1 MRVNPRRSRRCISV
15 VGVGRERE
23 NVAGVPFRTGL
34 TGAVVQRSLADW
46 PVVLAAWLLLVC
58 ATTLLA
64 TGVVYGDAVAS
75 GGLDRA
81 LFAAPPATRALDVAL
96 STNPAG
102 IDALD
107 HAIRS
112 ELRDAMASTGGEI
125 VRIVRSG
132 PFADSTL
139 SPKAVH
145 DLTLFESV
153 DGIEQRATLVGGA
166 WPTAGQDPLEATVSD
181 VAARELH
188 VAVGDRLSFV
198 DRSNP
203 GATVKVAIVGIW
215 TVDPEDALWL
225 GEPLDTTG
233 ISVGGTFTTRG
244 PVVIREAD
252 LVAIGGGSN
261 RMSVSWRGLPAIAN
275 LRVDG
280 VDALRNGANNLSGRL
295 RGLVPA
301 ETSPRVTTGLP
312 ALLDDVGRSVLVSR
326 SGVILLTIQFAVL
339 AGYAVVLVAGMLVER
354 RRSEI
359 ALMRSRGA
367 SAAHLVVM
375 AVIEAV
381 ILAVPAAALAP
392 LLAVGVTALLGL
404 VGPTAGLG
412 LVDSAAIG
420 QGAIVVSA
428 LAGLACVVALTLPTL
443 FVSASPA
450 GARAATGRQARTTL
464 AQRLGLDLALVA
476 VAGVALWQLRLY
488 GAPLTRNARGS
499 LGLDPL
505 LVAAPAIGLVAGAV
519 LALRVVPR
527 LAELGEQVLVRGRGL
542 VGSLGGRQ
550 LARRPL
556 RYTRA
561 ALLLMLAAALG
572 TLASAHAAT
581 WMRSQSDQASYT
593 AAADIRATTSDYAP
607 FATWVAGPLY
617 RSIAGVREAT
627 PVSVAPFDLGRTVRD
642 GSLVG
647 LDPAAVARVVIPSP
661 GTDRPDVATA
671 LAPIVGAGKPP
682 ATIALPG
689 SPQRLRLTVDTQF
702 TNLDVE
708 GSQAEPVDPGVPGFS
723 ASLVVRDADGRL
735 WRTPDVTGSFT
746 AIGQHLVFD
755 LADPAAAGLRPA
767 APLAL
772 EAIEVSIRPTDQV
785 AIVGNADVQG
795 FDVSGSATGDAD
807 WAPID
812 IDASAPGWRWDA
824 ISVDRT
830 EQFTPT
836 REHPNRMSVG
846 NENAIF
852 GGQGG
857 GTTFRLLAEPPEG
870 HPDPVIAVVASDAF
884 MTQTGASVG
893 DELGITSLGQPVRIR
908 IVGTTSLFAPL
919 DPAKPFLLA
928 DLTTV
933 DLIRFAETGRTLQ
946 ASQWWLR
953 VDPGSEPAVLAAL
966 RKPTAGTA
974 SVIGRAELLDELSTN
989 PVPLGLIGILGLGS
1003 LAAMLFAG
1011 IGFLVSSTIST
1022 SERIGEFALLR
1033 ALGLS
1038 TRQLSLWLSIES
1050 VFLLVVGLF
1059 VGSALGL
1066 LLAWLVL
1073 PFATLTQT
1081 GLAPIPAPVVVVPWE
1096 ALLPPYIAAIVL
1108 FVLSLWLVRRQ
1119 LPDIRISGVLRARES

>member
-1 MRVNPRRSRRCISV
+1 
-15 VGVGRERE
+15 
-23 NVAGVPFRTGL
+23 VPFRTGL

-75 GGLDRA
+75 GGLHRA

-96 STNPAG
+96 SADPAA
-102 IDALD
+102 IDTLD
-107 HAIRS
+107 AAIRP
-112 ELRDAMASTGGEI
+112 ELRAAMASTGGEI
-125 VRIVRSG
+125 VRIGRSG
-132 PFADSTL
+132 AFADS
-139 SPKAVH
+139 SVAPDSVR
-145 DLTLFESV
+145 DLTVFESV
-153 DGIEQRATLVGGA
+153 DGIEQRATLVAGG
-166 WPTAGQDPLEATVSD
+166 WPVAGQDPIQATVSD
-181 VAARELH
+181 AAAREMH
-188 VAVGDRLSFV
+188 VAVGDRLSLV
-198 DRSNP
+198 DRVRPDAKVS
-203 GATVKVAIVGIW
+203 VAITGVW
-215 TVDPEDALWL
+215 TVDPADALWL

-233 ISVGGTFTTRG
+233 TSTGGTFTTRG
-244 PVVIREAD
+244 PLVVREAD
-252 LVAIGGGSN
+252 LVGIDGPRSRLQA
-261 RMSVSWRGLPAIAN
+261 SWRGLPAIAN

-280 VDALRNGANNLSGRL
+280 VDQLRNGANDLAGRL
-295 RGLVPA
+295 RGLIPA

-339 AGYAVVLVAGMLVER
+339 AGYAVILVAGMLVER

-367 SAAHLVVM
+367 SGAHLIWM
-375 AVIEAV
+375 AVLESAF
-381 ILAVPAAALAP
+381 LAVPAAALAP
-392 LLAVGVTALLGL
+392 VLAFGVTALLG
-404 VGPTAGLG
+404 VFGPTAGLD
-412 LVDSAAIG
+412 LADSATIG
-420 QGAIVVSA
+420 QGAIVISA
-428 LAGLACVVALTLPTL
+428 VAGLACIAALTLPTL

-581 WMRSQSDQASYT
+581 WTRSQSDQAAY
-593 AAADIRATTSDYAP
+593 AAATDVRVVTSDYAP
-607 FATWVAGPLY
+607 FATWAAGPLY
-617 RSIAGVREAT
+617 RSIDGVREAT
-627 PVSVAPFDLGRTVRD
+627 PLSLAPFDLGRTVRD

-647 LDPAAVARVVIPSP
+647 LDPAAVARVVTASP
-661 GTDRPDVATA
+661 ATGQPDVATA
-671 LAPIVGAGKPP
+671 LAPVVGAGKGP

-689 SPQRLRLTVDTQF
+689 TPQRLGLKVDVAF
-702 TNLDVE
+702 TGLDAD
-708 GSQAEPVDPGVPGFS
+708 GNPGVALDPAMTGFI

-735 WRTPDVTGSFT
+735 FRTPDVAGSLS
-746 AIGQHLVFD
+746 AAGQHLVFD
-755 LADPAAAGLRPA
+755 LADPAVAGLRPT

-772 EAIEVSIRPTDQV
+772 EAVELTIRPSSFGSP
-785 AIVGNADVQG
+785 IVGTAEVQG
-795 FDVSGSATGDAD
+795 LDVSGSAAGDAD
-807 WAPID
+807 WAPIA
-812 IDASAPGWRWDA
+812 IDAAATGWRWD
-824 ISVDRT
+824 SMSTDRT
-830 EQFTPT
+830 ERYTPT
-836 REHPNRMSVG
+836 REHPNQVAVG
-846 NENAIF
+846 TQNAIF
-852 GGQGG
+852 GGQGSSIA
-857 GTTFRLLAEPPEG
+857 FRLLAEPPDAE
-870 HPDPVIAVVASDAF
+870 PEPVIPVVASDVF
-884 MTQTGASVG
+884 MSQTGASVG
-893 DELGITSLGQPVRIR
+893 AELGITSAGQPIRIR

-928 DLTTV
+928 DLPTV
-933 DLIRFAETGRTLQ
+933 DLVRFAATGRTVQ
-946 ASQWWLR
+946 ASQWWLKI
-953 VDPGSEPAVLAAL
+953 DPGTEPGVLAAL
-966 RKPTAGTA
+966 RKPNAGTSA
-974 SVIGRAELLDELSTN
+974 VIGRAELLRELSTD

-1096 ALLPPYIAAIVL
+1096 ALLPPYVAAILL

>member
-1 MRVNPRRSRRCISV
+1 M
-15 VGVGRERE
+15 
-23 NVAGVPFRTGL
+23 PFRTGL

-75 GGLDRA
+75 GGLHRA
-81 LFAAPPATRALDVAL
+81 LFAAPPATRALEVAL
-96 STNPAG
+96 SADPAA
-102 IDALD
+102 IDTLD
-107 HAIRS
+107 AAIRP
-112 ELRDAMASTGGEI
+112 ELQSAMASTGGEI
-125 VRIVRSG
+125 VRIGQSG
-132 PFADSTL
+132 PFADSTVAPD
-139 SPKAVH
+139 SVR
-145 DLTLFESV
+145 DLTVFESV
-153 DGIEQRATLVGGA
+153 DGIEQRAELVAGA
-166 WPTAGQDPLEATVSD
+166 WPVAGQDPVQATVSD
-181 VAARELH
+181 AAAKEMH
-188 VAVGDRLSFV
+188 VVVGDRLSLV
-198 DRSNP
+198 DRVRP
-203 GATVKVAIVGIW
+203 DVRVAVAITGIW
-215 TVDPEDALWL
+215 TVDPADALWL
-225 GEPLDTTG
+225 GEPLETTG
-233 ISVGGTFTTRG
+233 TSTGGTFTTRG
-244 PVVIREAD
+244 PLVVREAD
-252 LVAIGGGSN
+252 LVGIDGQTA
-261 RMSVSWRGLPAIAN
+261 RLQVSWRGLPAIAN

-280 VDALRNGANNLSGRL
+280 VDQLRNGANNLAGRL
-295 RGLVPA
+295 RGLIPA
-301 ETSPRVTTGLP
+301 EASPRVTTGLP
-312 ALLDDVGRSVLVSR
+312 AVLDDVGRSVLVSR

-339 AGYAVVLVAGMLVER
+339 AGYAVILVAGMLVER

-367 SAAHLVVM
+367 SGAHLIWM
-375 AVIEAV
+375 AMLESAF
-381 ILAVPAAALAP
+381 LAVPAAALAP
-392 LLAVGVTALLGL
+392 GLAFGVTALLGIF
-404 VGPTAGLG
+404 GPTAGLD
-412 LVDSAAIG
+412 LADSATIG
-420 QGAIVVSA
+420 QGAIVISA
-428 LAGLACVVALTLPTL
+428 VAGLACIAALTLPTL

-450 GARAATGRQARTTL
+450 GARAASGRQARTTL

-476 VAGVALWQLRLY
+476 VAGLALWQLRLY

-581 WMRSQSDQASYT
+581 WTRSQADQAGYT
-593 AAADIRATTSDYAP
+593 AATDVRVVASDYAP
-607 FATWVAGPLY
+607 FATWAAGPLY
-617 RSIAGVREAT
+617 RSIPGVREAT
-627 PVSVAPFDLGRTVRD
+627 PLSLAPFDLGRTVRD

-647 LDPAAVARVVIPSP
+647 LDPAAVARVVTASP
-661 GTDRPDVATA
+661 ATGQPDVATA
-671 LAPIVGAGKPP
+671 LAPIVGAAKGP

-689 SPQRLRLTVDTQF
+689 TPQRLGLKVDVAF
-702 TNLDVE
+702 TGLDAE
-708 GSQAEPVDPGVPGFS
+708 GNPGLALDPAMTGFT

-735 WRTPDVTGSFT
+735 FRTPDVGGSLS
-746 AIGQHLVFD
+746 AAGQHLG
-755 LADPAAAGLRPA
+755 P
-767 APLAL
+767 
-772 EAIEVSIRPTDQV
+772 
-785 AIVGNADVQG
+785 IVGTAEVQG
-795 FDVSGSATGDAD
+795 LDVSGSATGDAD
-807 WAPID
+807 WRPIA
-812 IDASAPGWRWDA
+812 IDGAAAGWRWDS
-824 ISVDRT
+824 ISIDRT
-830 EQFTPT
+830 EAYTPT
-836 REHPNRMSVG
+836 PEHPNQVAVG
-846 NENAIF
+846 TQNAIF
-852 GGQGG
+852 GGQGSRIA
-857 GTTFRLLAEPPEG
+857 FRLLAEPPDAE
-870 HPDPVIAVVASDAF
+870 PDPVIPVVASDVF
-884 MTQTGASVG
+884 MSQTGASVG
-893 DELGITSLGQPVRIR
+893 AELGITSAGLPIRIR
-908 IVGTTSLFAPL
+908 IVGTTGLFAPL
-919 DPAKPFLLA
+919 DPMKPFLLA
-928 DLTTV
+928 DLPTV
-933 DLIRFAETGRTLQ
+933 DLVRFAATGRTLQ
-946 ASQWWLR
+946 ASQWWLK
-953 VDPGSEPAVLAAL
+953 VDPGTEPAVLGAL
-966 RKPTAGTA
+966 RKPTAGTSA
-974 SVIGRAELLDELSTN
+974 VIGRAELLHELSTD

-1096 ALLPPYIAAIVL
+1096 ALLPPYVAAILL

>member
-1 MRVNPRRSRRCISV
+1 M
-15 VGVGRERE
+15 
-23 NVAGVPFRTGL
+23 PFRTGL
-34 TGAVVQRSLADW
+34 TGAVMKRSLADW

-64 TGVVYGDAVAS
+64 NGVVYGDAVAS
-75 GGLDRA
+75 GGLHRA
-81 LFAAPPATRALDVAL
+81 LFAAPPPTRALDVAL
-96 STNPAG
+96 TTAPAG
-102 IDALD
+102 IDKLD
-107 HAIRS
+107 AAIRP
-112 ELRDAMASTGGEI
+112 EIRGAMTSTGGEI
-125 VRIVRSG
+125 VRIGRSG
-132 PFADSTL
+132 AFADANV
-139 SPKAVH
+139 PADAVK

-153 DGIEQRATLVGGA
+153 DDLEQRATLASGA
-166 WPTAGQDPLEATVSD
+166 WPVAGQDPVQATVSD
-181 VAARELH
+181 AAAREMH
-188 VAVGDRLSFV
+188 VAVGDRLPLV
-198 DRSNP
+198 DRREP
-203 GATVKVAIVGIW
+203 DAKVTVAITGIW
-215 TVDPEDALWL
+215 TVDPGDALWL

-233 ISVGGTFTTRG
+233 IAIGGTYTTRG
-244 PVVIREAD
+244 PLLIREAD
-252 LVAIGGGSN
+252 LVGIGGPTT
-261 RMSVSWRGLPAIAN
+261 RLQMWWRGLPAISD

-280 VDALRNGANNLSGRL
+280 VDDLRNGANGLAGRL
-295 RGLVPA
+295 RGLIPA

-312 ALLDDVGRSVLVSR
+312 AVLDDVGRSVLVSR

-339 AGYAVVLVAGMLVER
+339 AGYAVILVAGMLVER

-367 SAAHLVVM
+367 SGGHLIAM
-375 AVIEAV
+375 AVLEATF
-381 ILAVPAAALAP
+381 LAIPAAALAP
-392 LLAVGVTALLGL
+392 VLAFGVTALLGTL
-404 VGPTAGLG
+404 GPTAGLG
-412 LVDSAAIG
+412 LVDSASIG
-420 QGAIVVSA
+420 RNAIVISA
-428 LAGLACVVALTLPTL
+428 LAGVACVAALTLPTL

-464 AQRLGLDLALVA
+464 AQRLGLDVALVA

-488 GAPLTRNARGS
+488 GAPLTRSARGS

-527 LAELGEQVLVRGRGL
+527 LAEVGEQVLVRGRGL

-581 WMRSQSDQASYT
+581 WTRSQADQAGY
-593 AAADIRATTSDYAP
+593 AAATDIRVVTSDYAP
-607 FATWVAGPLY
+607 FATWAAGPLY
-617 RSIAGVREAT
+617 RAIAGVREAT
-627 PVSVAPFDLGRTVRD
+627 PVSIAPFDLGRTVRD

-647 LDPAAVARVVIPSP
+647 LVPAEIALVVTGPPAAGA
-661 GTDRPDVATA
+661 PDVATA
-671 LAPIVGAGKPP
+671 LAPIEAATAPAAKAP

-689 SPQRLRLTVDTQF
+689 TPQRLRLDVDVKF
-702 TNLDVE
+702 TGLDEE
-708 GSQAEPVDPGVPGFS
+708 GTPGQPLDPGLTGFT
-723 ASLVVRDADGRL
+723 ANLVVRDADGRL
-735 WRTPDVTGSFT
+735 FRTPDVAGSLS
-746 AIGQHLVFD
+746 AAGQHLIFD
-755 LADPAAAGLRPA
+755 LADPAVAGHLPT

-772 EAIEVSIRPTDQV
+772 EAVELAIQPTFGSP
-785 AIVGNADVQG
+785 IVGDAEVLG
-795 FDVSGSATGDAD
+795 LAASGSAAGDAD
-807 WAPID
+807 WTPVAID
-812 IDASAPGWRWDA
+812 GSAAGWRWDSLS
-824 ISVDRT
+824 IDRT
-830 EQFTPT
+830 EPYTPT
-836 REHPNRMSVG
+836 RENPNRVSIG
-846 NENAIF
+846 TGNAIF
-852 GGQGG
+852 GGPGSG
-857 GTTFRLLAEPPEG
+857 ISFRLLAEPPGADPE
-870 HPDPVIAVVASDAF
+870 PVIPVVASDPF

-893 DELGITSLGQPVRIR
+893 DELGVTSAGQPIRIR

-928 DLTTV
+928 DLPML
-933 DLIRFAETGRTLQ
+933 DLVRFAVSGRTLQ
-946 ASQWWLR
+946 ASQWWLK
-953 VDPGSEPAVLAAL
+953 VDPGTEPAVLAAL
-966 RKPTAGTA
+966 RKPSAGTSA
-974 SVIGRAELLDELSTN
+974 VIGRAELLNSLSTD

-1038 TRQLSLWLSIES
+1038 TGQLSLWLSIES
-1050 VFLLVVGLF
+1050 IFLLVVGLF
-1059 VGSALGL
+1059 VGSGLGL

-1096 ALLPPYIAAIVL
+1096 ALLPPYVAAVVL
-1108 FVLSLWLVRRQ
+1108 FILSLWLVRRQ